1 MNTVNRRF
9 SVAPMMDWTDHHCR
23 YFLRLIS
30 KRALLYTEMVTTG
43 ALIYGDSARFLR
55 HAENEHPVA
64 LQLGG
69 SNPADLAVC
78 TKMAETA
85 GFDEVNLNVGCPSDR
100 VQNNMI
106 GACLMAHPQLVA
118 DCVKQMQDA
127 VDIPVTVKHR
137 IGING
142 RDSYAELCDFV
153 GTVRDAGCNSFTV
166 HARIAILEGLS
177 PKENRDIPPLRYD
190 IAAQLKTD
198 FPDLEIILNGG
209 IKTLEQC
216 SEQLQTFDGVMIG
229 REAYHNPWLLSEVD
243 HQLFGDEQRNIT
255 RTAILEQLRPYLL
268 EHLAQDGK
276 APHITRHI
284 LGLAQSFP
292 GARRFRQLLSADIYK
307 TDNPVEVYDQAITV
321 LDGR

>member
-1 MNTVNRRF
+1 M
-9 SVAPMMDWTDHHCR
+9 
-23 YFLRLIS
+23 
-30 KRALLYTEMVTTG
+30 
-43 ALIYGDSARFLR
+43 
-55 HAENEHPVA
+55 
-64 LQLGG
+64 
-69 SNPADLAVC
+69 
-78 TKMAETA
+78 
-85 GFDEVNLNVGCPSDR
+85 
-100 VQNNMI
+100 
-106 GACLMAHPQLVA
+106 
-118 DCVKQMQDA
+118 
-127 VDIPVTVKHR
+127 
-137 IGING
+137 
-142 RDSYAELCDFV
+142 
-153 GTVRDAGCNSFTV
+153 
-166 HARIAILEGLS
+166 S

-243 HQLFGDEQRNIT
+243 HQLFGDEQRDIT

-268 EHLAQDGK
+268 EHLAQGGK